1 MGAEL
6 SIPLECTNF
15 DTVEV
20 KRLAKRFKKL
30 DIDNSGSI
38 SPEEFMQ
45 LPELRSNPI
54 VPRVINIFDKGTGQI
69 GSTLVSHRRGA
80 RSSRTS

>member
-15 DTVEV
+15 DSVEV

-54 VPRVINIFDKGTGQI
+54 VPRVINIFDKGKYATRVTNYASQRNEH
-69 GSTLVSHRRGA
+69 V
-80 RSSRTS
+80 